1 MNNDAP
7 KYYTYVIFLL
17 LSLILS
23 FVSCK
28 MTNVKDNTVGY
39 NMKEVNYSLVSLVDF
54 FPDPIIDPRYI
65 PADVENYNQFLKDS
79 VDIYNALD
87 YLYPMLRY
95 KPEETFDYNFDC
107 TDLKI
112 HLTIDKTPDNKLK
125 FYKYQERLVP
135 TTLIQYKDSVGKVH
149 VDIFNPQ
156 YKTGHEVLASYQ
168 RRNARREE
176 DCPGI
181 SSGTTISVDEIKTSD
196 GVTIYL
202 IVQYAP
208 TGVAREKDVYVT
220 TMGYV
225 DGRPQKI
232 TIFENEDSIF
242 SSINVYLETYHS
254 DQWKTHDKLFKY
266 EPNDQ
271 KLYIPLIEDDEFND
285 KYIVYQFNG
294 RRFVKQGFE

>member
-1 MNNDAP
+1 MTGKAIRQIALLS
-7 KYYTYVIFLL
+7 IFLTL
-17 LSLILS
+17 CA
-23 FVSCK
+23 SCK
-28 MTNVKDNTVGY
+28 KSSSKVDAGY
-39 NMKEVNYSLVSLVDF
+39 DMVEVNYPLVSLVDY

-65 PADVENYNQFLKDS
+65 PAKVENYNQFLKDS

-95 KPEETFDYNFDC
+95 KSEETFDYPFDC
-107 TDLKI
+107 ADLKI
-112 HLTIDKTPDNKLK
+112 HLTIEKTPDNKLK

-135 TTLIQYKDSVGKVH
+135 TTLIQYKDSVGKVQ

-156 YKTGHEVLASYQ
+156 YKTGQEVLASYQ
-168 RRNARREE
+168 RHNARREE

-181 SSGTTISVDEIKTSD
+181 SSGSTISVDEITTSD

-202 IVQYAP
+202 TVQYAP

-232 TIFENEDSIF
+232 NIFENEDSIF

>member
-1 MNNDAP
+1 MTCKTIRQIALLS
-7 KYYTYVIFLL
+7 IFLTL
-17 LSLILS
+17 CA
-23 FVSCK
+23 SCK
-28 MTNVKDNTVGY
+28 KSSSKVDAGY
-39 NMKEVNYSLVSLVDF
+39 DMVEVNYSLVSLVDF
-54 FPDPIIDPRYI
+54 YPDPIINPRYI
-65 PADVENYNQFLKDS
+65 PANVENYNQFLKDS

-95 KPEETFDYNFDC
+95 KPEETFDYSFDC

-156 YKTGHEVLASYQ
+156 YKTGQEVLASYQ
-168 RRNARREE
+168 RRNARREK

-181 SSGTTISVDEIKTSD
+181 SSGITTSVDEIETAD
-196 GVTIYL
+196 GNTIYL
-202 IVQYAP
+202 TVQNNP

-232 TIFENEDSIF
+232 NIFENEDSIF

-254 DQWKTHDKLFKY
+254 DQWKTHDRLFKY

-294 RRFVKQGFE
+294 RNFVKQGFE